1 MRQIAEF
8 TARVMPFSGSGD
20 SAASM
25 VTISVPM
32 KENIVTS
39 MAEMIAVY
47 PFGSPPSAPM
57 PGANTPRRPGV
68 GVGGGPLA
76 EHAHRQHHKCPGKR
90 VRDDDCRPGLLDR
103 IC

>member
-1 MRQIAEF
+1 MRQITEF

-20 SAASM
+20 SAAAM

-47 PFGSPPSAPM
+47 PFGRKPSGSQRWLTPLVSEPGNKPRIATTPIAMNAMMATTLIKANQNSNSP
-57 PGANTPRRPGV
+57 
-68 GVGGGPLA
+68 
-76 EHAHRQHHKCPGKR
+76 
-90 VRDDDCRPGLLDR
+90 
-103 IC
+103 